1 MIKPEGKDATHP
13 AYYAC
18 AALANVTAMVTSYS
32 ALRWVTYP
40 MQVILKSAK
49 PISVMI
55 GGLFFCKRYTIQR
68 YFFVLIIVVGVG
80 MFKYFESKEGKKAKT
95 DVCKSENSSS
105 SIGID
110 VSNTQLLGIGLLIIS
125 LAMDGIL
132 GGIQDKIRD
141 RYSPTS
147 RQFMIAMSAWGTI
160 ILLIYTVATGEI
172 FELYNFAHRHP
183 IILLHMALYATAGV
197 IGQLFIFTMVS
208 SFGSL
213 PCSITTTV
221 RKFFSVL
228 FSIVFFGNPSTPLQ
242 WLGAILVFSGLLA
255 DAIFG
260 KRHSTSNPNQD
271 AAAEE
276 DAQNTDKLTESPD
289 EKIEITKPN
298 SNEPK
303 GQNSV

>member
-1 MIKPEGKDATHP
+1 
-13 AYYAC
+13 
-18 AALANVTAMVTSYS
+18 MVSSYS

-49 PISVMI
+49 PISVML
-55 GGLFFCKRYTIQR
+55 GGLFFCKRYPIQR
-68 YFFVLIIVVGVG
+68 YLFVLIIVVGVG
-80 MFKYFESKEGKKAKT
+80 MFKYFESKEGKKAKS
-95 DVCKSENSSS
+95 DDCKAENSSV

-110 VSNTQLLGIGLLIIS
+110 ISNTQMLGIGLLILS

-141 RYSPTS
+141 RYAPTS
-147 RQFMIAMSAWGTI
+147 RQLMIGMTIWGAI
-160 ILLIYTVATGEI
+160 ILLIYTVATRDI
-172 FELYNFAHRHP
+172 FELYHFAHRHP
-183 IILLHMALYATAGV
+183 IILFHLTLYATAGV

-255 DAIFG
+255 DSILG
-260 KRHSTSNPNQD
+260 KKHSSSKPD
-271 AAAEE
+271 EVAAEE
-276 DAQNTDKLTESPD
+276 GNAEQTEKLTESPE
-289 EKIEITKPN
+289 EKVETTKAS
-298 SNEPK
+298 SNKTE
-303 GQNSV
+303 GQNVV